1 MRGFRGGRGTSLRAV
16 EARSMYQRRYGWF
29 LALGFA
35 LPLVLGVGLYALTFV
50 IPVVVPEPPYGD

>member
-1 MRGFRGGRGTSLRAV
+1 
-16 EARSMYQRRYGWF
+16 MYQRRYGWF